1 MKRWILLGI
10 LVLLVQ
16 VGLIVATQSLRHAD
30 DIKSGKGPLLKL
42 TAAEVNEVVLEDGE
56 GRRLILKKEQ
66 GKWLLPNVGSFPAD
80 AARIQGLIDRLAGLQ
95 RGWPEATTAE
105 AAGRFKVAA
114 DRFERKLSLRKDGTL
129 LGTVFFG
136 ASAGLRKSYLRVDG
150 DSEIQTLAIA
160 QHELEVKADGWID
173 TGILRLKPEQVVRIS
188 LPGLRLERGSD
199 GLLQPA
205 DITAGEEVVKDRRDQ
220 LVKQVTGLTISGLL
234 GTDEKPEYGLE
245 QPVLRYAVE
254 LEGGATTEYIFGQ
267 EKKPGQ
273 TGGQEGTPPDIEQSL
288 VLKVSNQ
295 NQLFRLDTWQVDEIK
310 KATRASL
317 VRVKEQQPTETPGA
331 AAKPEGQGQ

>member
-1 MKRWILLGI
+1 LI
-10 LVLLVQ
+10 Q
-16 VGLIVATQSLRHAD
+16 VGLTVATHSLRHAD
-30 DIKSGKGPLLKL
+30 ENKSGKGPLLKL
-42 TAAEVNEVVLEDGE
+42 TASEVNEVVLEDGE

-66 GKWLLPNVGSFPAD
+66 GRWLLPDVGSFPAD
-80 AARIQGLIDRLAGLQ
+80 AARIQGLIDRLVGLQ

-136 ASAGLRKSYLRVDG
+136 TSAGLRKSYLRIDG
-150 DSEIQTLAIA
+150 DSDIQTLAIA
-160 QHELEVKADGWID
+160 QHELEVKVDGWID
-173 TGILRLKPEQVVRIS
+173 TGILRIKPEQVVRVS
-188 LPGLRLERGSD
+188 LPGLRLERGPD
-199 GLLQPA
+199 GMRPA
-205 DITAGEEVVKDRRDQ
+205 DITASEEVVKDRRDQ

-234 GTDEKPEYGLE
+234 GTDEKPEYGLD

-273 TGGQEGTPPDIEQSL
+273 TGGQEGTPPEIEQSL

-295 NQLFRLDTWQVDEIK
+295 TQLFRIDTWQVEEIR

-317 VRVKEQQPTETPGA
+317 VHAKVQQPTETPGA
-331 AAKPEGQGQ
+331 ATKPEGQGQ

>member
-1 MKRWILLGI
+1 MKRWMILGM

-16 VGLIVATQSLRHAD
+16 AGLTVATHSLRRAD
-30 DIKSGKGPLLKL
+30 DLKSGKGPLLRL
-42 TAAEVNEVVLEDGE
+42 TAADVNEAVLEDGE
-56 GRRLILKKEQ
+56 GRRLTLKKEE
-66 GKWLLPNVGSFPAD
+66 GRWLLPEIGMFPAD
-80 AARIQGLIDRLAGLQ
+80 AARVQGLIDRLAGLQ

-114 DRFERKLSLRKDGTL
+114 DRFERKLSLRKDGAV

-150 DSEIQTLAIA
+150 DSDIQSLAIA

-173 TGILRLKPEQVVRIS
+173 TGLLRLKPEQVVRIS
-188 LPGLRLERGSD
+188 LPGVRLERGSD
-199 GLLQPA
+199 GLQPA
-205 DITAGEEVVKDRRDQ
+205 DITASEEVVKDRRDQ
-220 LVKQVTGLTISGLL
+220 LVKQVTGLTITGLL
-234 GTDEKPEYGLE
+234 GTVEKPEYGLE
-245 QPVLRYAVE
+245 QPVLRYTVE
-254 LEGGATTEYIFGQ
+254 LEGGATTEFVFGQ
-267 EKKPGQ
+267 EKKPAQ
-273 TGGQEGTPPDIEQSL
+273 AGGQETAPPDVEPSL

-295 NQLFRLDTWQVDEIK
+295 TQLFRLDTWQVEEIR

-317 VRVKEQQPTETPGA
+317 VRAKEQQAAQAPGA

>member
-1 MKRWILLGI
+1 MKRWMILGI
-10 LVLLVQ
+10 LVFLVQ
-16 VGLIVATQSLRHAD
+16 VGLTVATQIIRHAD

-42 TAAEVNEVVLEDGE
+42 TAAEVNEAVLEDGE
-56 GRRLILKKEQ
+56 GRRLTLKKEQ
-66 GKWLLPNVGSFPAD
+66 GKWLLPDMGSFPAD
-80 AARIQGLIDRLAGLQ
+80 TARVQGLIDRLAGLQ

-150 DSEIQTLAIA
+150 DSDIQTLAIA

-188 LPGLRLERGSD
+188 LPGLRLERGAD
-199 GLLQPA
+199 GLQPP
-205 DITAGEEVVKDRRDQ
+205 DITASEEMVKDRRDQ
-220 LVKQVTGLTISGLL
+220 LVKQLTGLTISGLL
-234 GTDEKPEYGLE
+234 GTTEKPEYGLE
-245 QPVLRYAVE
+245 KPVLRYTVE
-254 LEGGATTEYIFGQ
+254 LDGGTAIGYIFGQ
-267 EKKPGQ
+267 EKKPVQAGE
-273 TGGQEGTPPDIEQSL
+273 QEGASPGTEQPL

-295 NQLFRLDTWQVDEIK
+295 AQLFRLDNWQIEEIR
-310 KATRASL
+310 KANRASL
-317 VRVKEQQPTETPGA
+317 VRAKEHQPAEVPETA
-331 AAKPEGQGQ
+331 TKPEGQGQ